1 VTTAAPGWYPDPEN
15 PAAVRWYDG
24 ARWTDHRAPTPPTQQ
39 APATTPSPWSSA
51 TGAPITT
58 AWPQA
63 TPARTR
69 NPGVVA
75 LVVVACV
82 VGGVI
87 LIGILAAIA
96 IPVFLNQ
103 RAKAELADLS
113 SVTCESIG
121 AEAVATSQAGT
132 VAGEIPLASVSGLT
146 VAQDDRATLQR
157 PTAGHVFVMSCAG
170 TALWQD
176 GVSTP
181 ILIELDVDSAVQ
193 HVVTFTGQE

>member
-1 VTTAAPGWYPDPEN
+1 MTTAAPGWYPDPEN

-24 ARWTDHRAPTPPTQQ
+24 AGWTDHRAP
-39 APATTPSPWSSA
+39 
-51 TGAPITT
+51 APITT

-82 VGGVI
+82 FGGVI

-121 AEAVATSQAGT
+121 AEAVANSQAGT
-132 VAGEIPLASVSGLT
+132 AAGQIPLASVSGLT
-146 VAQDDRATLQR
+146 VAQDQRATLRR
-157 PTAGHVFVMSCAG
+157 PTAGHVFAMSCVG

-193 HVVTFTGQE
+193 HVVTFTWQE